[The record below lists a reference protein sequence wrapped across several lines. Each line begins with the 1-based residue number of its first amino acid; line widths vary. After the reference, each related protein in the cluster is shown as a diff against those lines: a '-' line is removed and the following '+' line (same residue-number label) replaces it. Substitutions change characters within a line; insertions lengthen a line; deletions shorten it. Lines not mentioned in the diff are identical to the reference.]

1 MVSLHRRN
9 FDVTLMLRSHLM
21 TGLSGLDTI
30 VTTIE
35 AHAVHG
41 DVVDHRSVV
50 DIRDMN
56 GADVDDRSIIEII
69 VAAPVAALETDTA
82 ISEAVVHTAVK
93 PNMRPPIATV
103 PDVDAVGPTPV
114 ARRPQ
119 HAGRRRLYPCTGHP
133 IVVTVIP
140 SPVARRP
147 DVARRGQRRL
157 HVDRQFRWSD
167 VDGNSDRHSG
177 ERHRGEHGKR
187 GERKCR
193 YEALE

>member
-21 TGLSGLDTI
+21 TGRSGLDTI

-35 AHAVHG
+35 AYAVHG

-69 VAAPVAALETDTA
+69 VAAPVPALETDTA

-93 PNMRPPIATV
+93 PNMRSPIATV